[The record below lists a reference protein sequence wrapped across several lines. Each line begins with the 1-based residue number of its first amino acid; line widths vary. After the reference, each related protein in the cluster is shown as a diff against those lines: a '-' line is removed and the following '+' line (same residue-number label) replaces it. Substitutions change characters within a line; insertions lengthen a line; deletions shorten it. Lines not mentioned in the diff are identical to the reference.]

1 MAPRPSEPL
10 LQLLRETARKKGLNT
25 AALAAAAGIERA
37 RLKHVLAGSEALTVD
52 ELIGLSKALELD
64 AAAVAGTPGLD
75 DAAPDDEEADG
86 EDDLASDEAEPP
98 APVKMRAISRREL
111 DHSLHIDPLG
121 NHAEQAL
128 RLGFGLGCDLFI
140 HLFAAKLK
148 TSGIPRDTL
157 ARFPEEVPLRL
168 DAAFHRHHDPRFL
181 PEGLQVVLSFD
192 ALYTCLVPW
201 DAFSRVT
208 FIPLAP
214 EPIAPEPVAVDEDE
228 GPDDDAP
235 PTQPEGGGPRRGH
248 LRLV

>member
-25 AALAAAAGIERA
+25 AALAASAGIDRT

-52 ELIGLSKALELD
+52 ELIGLSKTLELD
-64 AAAVAGTPGLD
+64 AAAVAGAPGLD
-75 DAAPDDEEADG
+75 EADG
-86 EDDLASDEAEPP
+86 ELGEDDAQSEEGPAP
-98 APVKMRAISRREL
+98 APVKMRALSRRDL
-111 DHSLHIDPLG
+111 DRSLHIDPLG

-128 RLGFGLGCDLFI
+128 RLGFGLGCDMFI
-140 HLFAAKLK
+140 HLHAARLK

-192 ALYTCLVPW
+192 ALYTCLIPW

-214 EPIAPEPVAVDEDE
+214 EPLSTDDEDGKDEDGKDEGGPSPEPD
-228 GPDDDAP
+228 
-235 PTQPEGGGPRRGH
+235 GGGPRRGH